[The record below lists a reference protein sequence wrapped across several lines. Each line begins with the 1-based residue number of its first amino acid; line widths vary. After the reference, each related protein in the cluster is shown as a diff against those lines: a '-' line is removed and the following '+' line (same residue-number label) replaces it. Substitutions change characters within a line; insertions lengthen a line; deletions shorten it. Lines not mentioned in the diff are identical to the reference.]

1 MKRLFL
7 FGLFLIA
14 FSCLTRAQNVFDP
27 GDEIVRYVAS
37 EPLGSRQHPDP
48 DVPGLQKW
56 VSTATIGVSTGT
68 DTFDARP
75 FKQYF
80 LNVNGAKMAFR
91 LKFPYSY
98 GNPDSAGKKYP
109 INLFLH
115 GGGEVGCS
123 SNGGIYNN
131 EKQLWLGGKLF
142 LDRVR
147 NNEFDG
153 FLLYPQL
160 VVTEGCFA
168 GWGTAPT
175 ANFNAI
181 LAIVD
186 SLAKYVHADND
197 RLLVDGL
204 SGGGYGAWRM
214 ADAYPKR
221 VAKIMPSASAG
232 STTNRN
238 AFVHIPIWFATGGKD
253 LDPSPEQAQ
262 YTLKRL
268 QEIGADVRYTIFPEC

>member
-1 MKRLFL
+1 MKRFILFAL
-7 FGLFLIA
+7 LLMT
-14 FSCLTRAQNVFDP
+14 FSSLTRAQNVFDP
-27 GDEIVRYVAS
+27 GDEIIRYDATQ
-37 EPLGSRQHPDP
+37 PLGSRQNPDP
-48 DVPGLQKW
+48 NAAGLQKW

-115 GGGEVGCS
+115 GGGEVGCGT
-123 SNGGIYNN
+123 NGGVYNN

-153 FLLYPQL
+153 FL
-160 VVTEGCFA
+160 
-168 GWGTAPT
+168 
-175 ANFNAI
+175 
-181 LAIVD
+181 
-186 SLAKYVHADND
+186 
-197 RLLVDGL
+197 
-204 SGGGYGAWRM
+204 
-214 ADAYPKR
+214 
-221 VAKIMPSASAG
+221 
-232 STTNRN
+232 
-238 AFVHIPIWFATGGKD
+238 
-253 LDPSPEQAQ
+253 
-262 YTLKRL
+262 
-268 QEIGADVRYTIFPEC
+268 